1 MIHLLLFP
9 LLFSGGADLEDL
21 AGRHEIAWTCDAGTA
36 RHSVRAGRTTLV
48 FAPGLGHALVNGVP
62 LRLSAPV
69 AVEGGRVKLPLE
81 LAREIASNAPLRGA
95 KPPPAPPGPAAV
107 VPPPAPPAPRNR
119 PLAGC
124 TIAIDPG
131 HGGMHTGGKGRTGLM
146 EKDINL
152 HVSLELQK
160 TLESWGAKVVMTR
173 VVDRHFDVDVDDD
186 LNMRV
191 DIVNRHAPD
200 LFLSVHTNY
209 VDNPGPRGFE
219 VWVPKNARGV
229 RDAES
234 RRLARTVLS
243 ELGGVWQSEDRG
255 VKDEHNLRVLKG
267 TTCPAALVELEFV
280 SNPAAERQ
288 LAQPAVRR
296 RLADALA
303 DAVRR
308 WFADRR

>member
-1 MIHLLLFP
+1 VIHLLLFP

-107 VPPPAPPAPRNR
+107 VPPPAPTAPRNR

-152 HVSLELQK
+152 HVSLELQRV
-160 TLESWGAKVVMTR
+160 LEAWGARVFMTR
-173 VVDRHFDVDVDDD
+173 TDDRHFDVDVDDD
-186 LNMRV
+186 LNARV
-191 DIVNRHAPD
+191 NLVNRQAPD
-200 LFLSVHTNY
+200 LFLSIHTNY

-219 VWVPKNARGV
+219 VWVPRNARGA

-234 RRLARTVLS
+234 RRLARNVLA

-255 VKDEHNLRVLKG
+255 IKDDHNLRVLKG
-267 TTCPAALVELEFV
+267 TACPAALVELEFV

-288 LAQPAVRR
+288 LAQASTRR
-296 RLADALA
+296 RLAEAIA
-303 DAVRR
+303 EAVRR
-308 WFADRR
+308 WYAERR